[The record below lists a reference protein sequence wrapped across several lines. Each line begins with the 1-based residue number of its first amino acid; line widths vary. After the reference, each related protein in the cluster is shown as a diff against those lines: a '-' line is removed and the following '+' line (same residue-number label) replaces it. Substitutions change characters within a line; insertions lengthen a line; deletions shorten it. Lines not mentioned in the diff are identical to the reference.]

1 MLRRDDLMNGYIIWQ
16 DTDLFCFGIDAVLL
30 AHYPSLRRGDNILDL
45 CTGFAPVPLILSAE
59 ASKKGYPV
67 RISGIE
73 IQESAA
79 SCARRSVSENGLDD
93 TVRIVTGDI
102 RKAGEYFA
110 PASFSLITCNP
121 PYLPVGS
128 GFVSEND
135 SRAAA
140 RTELSCTLKDVVSA
154 AGRLLKMSGRFA
166 MIHRPERLPE
176 IFARLEE
183 YRLTPKRMRLV
194 QPRVHE
200 EPTMVLIEA
209 VRGARPSLKVEAP
222 LIVYE
227 NGSSYTEEINAIY
240 GRNTV
245 SGGDAD
251 RQS

>member
-1 MLRRDDLMNGYIIWQ
+1 
-16 DTDLFCFGIDAVLL
+16 
-30 AHYPSLRRGDNILDL
+30 
-45 CTGFAPVPLILSAE
+45 
-59 ASKKGYPV
+59 
-67 RISGIE
+67 
-73 IQESAA
+73 
-79 SCARRSVSENGLDD
+79 
-93 TVRIVTGDI
+93 
-102 RKAGEYFA
+102 
-110 PASFSLITCNP
+110 
-121 PYLPVGS
+121 
-128 GFVSEND
+128 
-135 SRAAA
+135 
-140 RTELSCTLKDVVSA
+140 
-154 AGRLLKMSGRFA
+154 

-194 QPRVHE
+194 QPRFHE

-209 VRGARPSLKVEAP
+209 VRGARSSLKVEAP